1 MQNYTQRS
9 KPTKYIIQ
17 QKEERQRKCFS
28 LPIMPPKTPC
38 VPIKMQRRQTTRPL
52 RTQAKYGVTG
62 GIFALFSLCRNNRL
76 NTAGSHV
83 FTLPVGRVRASQT
96 AGRRQS
102 RPLPLLRVATR
113 PLAHFA
119 ASDKSFAF
127 WAVATFPQK
136 ALAFRGPRIRAEALH
151 PLLETEYDMKNKK
164 MSIRISEQDLAAIH
178 RKANT
183 AKLSVTDYVTRSCL
197 NKQIVVVDGLEN
209 IIREQKAIG
218 KNLNRLTLLCNMGR
232 VSVADLSEVK
242 NEYARLNEFLCS
254 LLDRRWWQ

>member
-1 MQNYTQRS
+1 
-9 KPTKYIIQ
+9 
-17 QKEERQRKCFS
+17 
-28 LPIMPPKTPC
+28 MPQKTPC
-38 VPIKMQRRQTTRPL
+38 VPIKTQKRINPRPL

-62 GIFALFSLCRNNRL
+62 GICALFSLCRNNRL
-76 NTAGSHV
+76 NIAGLHV

-127 WAVATFPQK
+127 WAVAPFPQK

-151 PLLETEYDMKNKK
+151 PLTFFEKKVSKETLIFNERNFMKDKK
-164 MSIRISEQDLAAIH
+164 LSIRISEQDLAAIH
-178 RKANT
+178 RKANI
-183 AKLSVTDYVTRSCL
+183 ANLSVTDYVTRSCL
-197 NKQIVVVDGLEN
+197 NKQIIVVDGLEN

-242 NEYARLNEFLCS
+242 NEYANLNELLCS
-254 LLDRRWWQ
+254 LLDRKRWQ

>member
-1 MQNYTQRS
+1 
-9 KPTKYIIQ
+9 
-17 QKEERQRKCFS
+17 
-28 LPIMPPKTPC
+28 MPQKTPC
-38 VPIKMQRRQTTRPL
+38 VPIKTQKRINPRPL

-62 GIFALFSLCRNNRL
+62 GICALFSLCRNNRL
-76 NTAGSHV
+76 NIAGLHV

-102 RPLPLLRVATR
+102 RPLPLLYVATR

-127 WAVATFPQK
+127 WAVAPFPQK

-183 AKLSVTDYVTRSCL
+183 ANLSVTDYVTRSCL

>member
-1 MQNYTQRS
+1 
-9 KPTKYIIQ
+9 
-17 QKEERQRKCFS
+17 
-28 LPIMPPKTPC
+28 MPQKTPC
-38 VPIKMQRRQTTRPL
+38 VPIKTQKRINPRPL

-62 GIFALFSLCRNNRL
+62 GICALFSLCRNNRL
-76 NTAGSHV
+76 NIAGLHV

-102 RPLPLLRVATR
+102 RPLPLLYVATR

-127 WAVATFPQK
+127 WAVAPFPQK

-183 AKLSVTDYVTRSCL
+183 ANLSVTDYVTRSCL

-242 NEYARLNEFLCS
+242 GEYARLNELLCS
-254 LLDRRWWQ
+254 LLDRKRWQ